1 MRPTPQHSARSAFTL
16 VEILV
21 AIGVLGVIL
30 AIALPVLTG
39 ASSRGKQIVALANA
53 RSTALDFA
61 AYADAYGSWPF
72 AKPGEPV
79 DGVPEGVVPPDILLL
94 PWWPEGHL
102 RSAGGVWSL
111 DEMWP
116 GLVAR
121 VAPWEEHY
129 ATWVSPGRDTS
140 EIGQYVSFRYS
151 NSFVA
156 RPELWTPGATPDD
169 RMIARTR
176 PEEVAH
182 PSAKALVWDSEVAYE
197 INPRSIDGLPE
208 TLIVGFAD
216 LHAARRHPDEAQP
229 PVVNVMR
236 DGQARPLHDTANGVG
251 GRDF

>member
-1 MRPTPQHSARSAFTL
+1 MRSTQRHPTRPAFTL
-16 VEILV
+16 IELLV
-21 AIGVLGVIL
+21 TIGVMGVLL
-30 AIALPVLTG
+30 AIALPALMG
-39 ASSRGKQIVALANA
+39 AMGRGKQIVALSNV
-53 RSTALDFA
+53 RSTAFDFA
-61 AYADAYGSWPF
+61 EYAESYRTWPF

-79 DGVPEGVVPPDILLL
+79 EGVPEGLAPPDVLLL

-111 DEMWP
+111 AEMWP
-116 GLVAR
+116 GLVSR

-140 EIGQYVSFRYS
+140 EIGQYVSIRYS

-156 RPELWTPGATPDD
+156 RPELWSPDAEAD
-169 RMIARTR
+169 DNLIARTT
-176 PEEVAH
+176 PTEVAH
-182 PSAKALVWDSEVAYE
+182 PSAKALLWDNEVAYE
-197 INPRSIDGLPE
+197 NRPKFIRGLPE

-216 LHAARRHPDEAQP
+216 LHAERKHPNDATE

-236 DGQARPLHDTANGVG
+236 DNVARALHDTPGGVL